1 MTVGQTGTTTSVILD
16 PTSSASDRSR
26 INNKFSPELLYPTQI
41 AGDNGNQV
49 DEEEEDDSNAPPLP
63 VLNDEE
69 FFGAVSSDDDR
80 FFDSR
85 INILGGSSANI
96 VQATVVEDLNFAR
109 SVRDSSIGIATIS
122 SITVGVIALL
132 GFGLLIFLALAR
144 RRRLRRQGTSSMG
157 SPMVTP
163 TQSRTTFSGSPI
175 MGDTPSLSDTRAD
188 SYLHDPINTSSSAG
202 SSLDPVLPID
212 GHGTIVTS
220 YDDYMSLPENARSNI
235 FSSLAGSGA
244 GSASG
249 PSPPPPPLGPSESVH
264 RTRDLPESSDFL
276 FSRVPPPYNPYPV

>member
-1 MTVGQTGTTTSVILD
+1 M
-16 PTSSASDRSR
+16 SSD
-26 INNKFSPELLYPTQI
+26 
-41 AGDNGNQV
+41 
-49 DEEEEDDSNAPPLP
+49 
-63 VLNDEE
+63 
-69 FFGAVSSDDDR
+69 DDDR

-144 RRRLRRQGTSSMG
+144 RRRMRRHGTSSMG

-175 MGDTPSLSDTRAD
+175 MGGENTPSLSDTRAASFLD
-188 SYLHDPINTSSSAG
+188 DQLNTSSSAG
-202 SSLDPVLPID
+202 SSLDPVLPLD

-220 YDDYMSLPENARSNI
+220 YDDYMSLPENLRSNI
-235 FSSLAGSGA
+235 MSSLHGSGSGI
-244 GSASG
+244 GSALGTS
-249 PSPPPPPLGPSESVH
+249 SPPPPLSASESIP
-264 RTRDLPESSDFL
+264 RTRNLPESSNFL
-276 FSRVPPPYNPYPV
+276 FSRSPPSFNQYPV